1 MNSNKQNIIFVISS
15 SRTRKDSK
23 ASLMGR
29 ITYLKKRK
37 QFTTGIFINPSFWN
51 SKKQQAEPLEPDV
64 NYINT
69 QLSLIRQNLNQ
80 AFLFLQVKG
89 TPFTVLDIYKK
100 YKGEAPKDELGV
112 IEVYKLHNARIKK
125 LIGIEIKQ
133 VTYSKYLE
141 SGKHLQDFIKHKFKA
156 RDICF
161 NMLKS
166 NFLDDYE
173 YFLKTEKKLQ
183 QSTLNKAIQR
193 FRKVVKYAIAEDY
206 LLKDPFILFRY
217 KTVKKEV
224 IFLSVDELQKLE
236 NLHFKITR
244 MEKVKDLFIFCC
256 YTGLAYK
263 EMALLKKEN
272 VVKEFDDNLW
282 LHIKRSKTSKL
293 YKVPLLPKAL
303 EILEKYNDED
313 EVLIFKNISNQ
324 RLNGYLKE
332 IADVVGLKKNL
343 THHMARKTFASSV
356 LLYNDVPMEIVSE
369 LLGHSSMKVTQ
380 ASYGKI
386 VQKSISKEIL
396 RISNLL
402 KSINP

>member
-1 MNSNKQNIIFVISS
+1 M
-15 SRTRKDSK
+15 
-23 ASLMGR
+23 
-29 ITYLKKRK
+29 
-37 QFTTGIFINPSFWN
+37 
-51 SKKQQAEPLEPDV
+51 
-64 NYINT
+64 
-69 QLSLIRQNLNQ
+69 
-80 AFLFLQVKG
+80 
-89 TPFTVLDIYKK
+89 
-100 YKGEAPKDELGV
+100 
-112 IEVYKLHNARIKK
+112 
-125 LIGIEIKQ
+125 
-133 VTYSKYLE
+133 
-141 SGKHLQDFIKHKFKA
+141 
-156 RDICF
+156 
-161 NMLKS
+161 
-166 NFLDDYE
+166 
-173 YFLKTEKKLQ
+173 
-183 QSTLNKAIQR
+183 
-193 FRKVVKYAIAEDY
+193 
-206 LLKDPFILFRY
+206 
-217 KTVKKEV
+217 

-332 IADVVGLKKNL
+332 IAAIIGIEKKL
-343 THHMARKTFASSV
+343 TTHIARKTFASTV

>member
-1 MNSNKQNIIFVISS
+1 
-15 SRTRKDSK
+15 
-23 ASLMGR
+23 
-29 ITYLKKRK
+29 
-37 QFTTGIFINPSFWN
+37 
-51 SKKQQAEPLEPDV
+51 
-64 NYINT
+64 
-69 QLSLIRQNLNQ
+69 
-80 AFLFLQVKG
+80 
-89 TPFTVLDIYKK
+89 
-100 YKGEAPKDELGV
+100 
-112 IEVYKLHNARIKK
+112 
-125 LIGIEIKQ
+125 
-133 VTYSKYLE
+133 
-141 SGKHLQDFIKHKFKA
+141 
-156 RDICF
+156 
-161 NMLKS
+161 MLKS

-332 IADVVGLKKNL
+332 IADYWY
-343 THHMARKTFASSV
+343 RKEANNS
-356 LLYNDVPMEIVSE
+356 
-369 LLGHSSMKVTQ
+369 HS
-380 ASYGKI
+380 
-386 VQKSISKEIL
+386 
-396 RISNLL
+396 
-402 KSINP
+402 

>member
-1 MNSNKQNIIFVISS
+1 MIIV
-15 SRTRKDSK
+15 
-23 ASLMGR
+23 
-29 ITYLKKRK
+29 
-37 QFTTGIFINPSFWN
+37 
-51 SKKQQAEPLEPDV
+51 
-64 NYINT
+64 
-69 QLSLIRQNLNQ
+69 
-80 AFLFLQVKG
+80 
-89 TPFTVLDIYKK
+89 
-100 YKGEAPKDELGV
+100 
-112 IEVYKLHNARIKK
+112 
-125 LIGIEIKQ
+125 
-133 VTYSKYLE
+133 
-141 SGKHLQDFIKHKFKA
+141 
-156 RDICF
+156 
-161 NMLKS
+161 
-166 NFLDDYE
+166 
-173 YFLKTEKKLQ
+173 EKKLQ

-343 THHMARKTFASSV
+343 THHMARKTFASTV

>member
-1 MNSNKQNIIFVISS
+1 MNKLNITFVIST
-15 SRTRKDSK
+15 SRIRKDNK
-23 ASLMGR
+23 APLVCR

-37 QFTTGIFINPSFWN
+37 EFSTGLFINPLFWN
-51 SKKQQAEPLEPDV
+51 SKQQQAEPPEPDEL
-64 NYINT
+64 YINT

-89 TPFTVLDIYKK
+89 TPFTVLDIYLQ
-100 YKGEAPKDELGV
+100 YKGETPKDEVGV
-112 IEVYKLHNARIKK
+112 MEAYRLHNDRIKK

-156 RDICF
+156 RDIHF
-161 NMLKS
+161 NMIKS
-166 NFLDDYE
+166 SFLDDYE
-173 YFLKTEKKLQ
+173 YYLKTEKKLQ

-193 FRKVVKYAIAEDY
+193 FRKVVKYAISEDY
-206 LLKDPFILFRY
+206 LTKDPFILFKY

-224 IFLSVDELQKLE
+224 IFLTVEELKRLE
-236 NLHFKITR
+236 NQHFNFIR
-244 MEKVKDLFIFCC
+244 MEKIKDLFIFCC

-263 EMALLKKEN
+263 EMALLKKED

-293 YKVPLLPKAL
+293 YKVPLLPRAL
-303 EILEKYNDED
+303 EIIEKYKDED
-313 EVLIFKNISNQ
+313 EILIFKNISNQ
-324 RLNGYLKE
+324 RFNGYLKE
-332 IADVVGLKKNL
+332 IADVVGIDKNL
-343 THHMARKTFASSV
+343 THHMARKTFASTV

-369 LLGHSSMKVTQ
+369 LLGHSSIKVTE

-386 VQKSISKEIL
+386 VQRSVSNEIG
-396 RISNLL
+396 RISRKLN
-402 KSINP
+402 

>member
-1 MNSNKQNIIFVISS
+1 MKLNILYTINKYKVNSKGLCYITC
-15 SRTRKDSK
+15 R
-23 ASLMGR
+23 L
-29 ITYLKKRK
+29 TYLKSRK
-37 QFTTGIFINPSFWN
+37 QFSTGLFINSTNWN
-51 SKKQQAEPLEPDV
+51 SKKQQAEPPEPDV
-64 NYINT
+64 LYINT

-89 TPFTVLDIYKK
+89 TPFTVLDIYLQ
-100 YKGEAPKDELGV
+100 YKGETPKDEVGV
-112 IEVYKLHNARIKK
+112 METYRLHSDRIKK

-156 RDICF
+156 RDIHF

-166 NFLDDYE
+166 SFLDDYE

-183 QSTLNKAIQR
+183 KSTLNKAIQR

-206 LLKDPFILFRY
+206 LAKDPFILFRY

-224 IFLSVDELQKLE
+224 IFLTVEELKRLE
-236 NLHFKITR
+236 NQHFNFTR

-263 EMALLKKEN
+263 EMALLKKED
-272 VVKEFDDNLW
+272 VVKEFDNNLW

-303 EILEKYNDED
+303 ELIEKYKDED
-313 EVLIFKNISNQ
+313 DKLIFKNISNQ
-324 RLNGYLKE
+324 RFNGYLKE
-332 IADVVGLKKNL
+332 IADIVGIDKNL
-343 THHMARKTFASSV
+343 THHMARKTFASTV
-356 LLYNDVPMEIVSE
+356 LLYNDVPMEVVSE
-369 LLGHSSMKVTQ
+369 LLGHSSMKITQ

-386 VQKSISKEIL
+386 VQNKVSKEMNRL
-396 RISNLL
+396 M
-402 KSINP
+402 KK